1 MKNWIVNLSVPKK
14 LAVIAGLLAIVAL
27 VIGNAGNKNK
37 INVNAKEMALSTIKD
52 QDKISSII
60 LADWLIK
67 DKLDFTLVD
76 LRPEKDFTE
85 YTIPGSINVRM
96 EDLLNSD
103 LKRNQKIL
111 LYGND
116 DISSAQAWF
125 ILKSSDY
132 KGVYILNGGLNSWKN
147 EILYPK
153 RNAILTPEDSIK
165 FEKIQ
170 QVSLHF
176 GGSPQMQMSETT
188 SNALVTPSPKV
199 LPNLPRVTIPS
210 GTTKKKKEGC

>member
-1 MKNWIVNLSVPKK
+1 MKNWIINLSVPKK
-14 LAVIAGLLAIVAL
+14 LALIAGLLAIIAL

-76 LRPEKDFTE
+76 LRPEKDFAE

-132 KGVYILNGGLNSWKN
+132 KGVYIMGGGMNSWKN

-165 FEKIQ
+165 FEKIKE
-170 QVSLHF
+170 VSLHF

-188 SNALVTPSPKV
+188 SNVGLTPSPKV

>member
-76 LRPEKDFTE
+76 LRPEKDFVE

-165 FEKIQ
+165 FEKIKE
-170 QVSLHF
+170 VSLHF

>member
-14 LAVIAGLLAIVAL
+14 LALIAGLLAIVAL

-67 DKLDFTLVD
+67 EKLDFTLVD

-85 YTIPGSINVRM
+85 YSIPGSINIRM

-132 KGVYILNGGLNSWKN
+132 KGVYILNGGMNSWKN

-165 FEKIQ
+165 FEKIK

-176 GGSPQMQMSETT
+176 GGTPQILNAEST
-188 SNALVTPSPKV
+188 SNVVVTPSPKV